1 MTELIADGPVERYLD
16 DLFNRLAGTGMAG
29 RRAIAE
35 AEDHL
40 RESVAARMAAGA
52 TADDAERAA
61 VAAFGSAESVSAALR
76 ATHRPIAALFRPAFV
91 ASWWIAIAA
100 SLAIGASGVAL
111 WISGRVLGSFWAAGD
126 RHPVSAARC
135 AQYLRLEPS
144 SPDCYH
150 AETAH
155 HFFEMVRNRL
165 AIGVLGLIAAVAWI
179 ALRKRFSADRP
190 AAPLVGLLTAA
201 LAGVTAAGLLY
212 MSVPYLGSV
221 SVVGIGWKF
230 TDGVAALVVAIVAAG
245 WALARY
251 RRPVVTTR

>member
-76 ATHRPIAALFRPAFV
+76 AAHRPIAALFRPAFV

-179 ALRKRFSADRP
+179 ALRKRFTADRP
-190 AAPLVGLLTAA
+190 AAPLVFLLT
-201 LAGVTAAGLLY
+201 AGLLY

-221 SVVGIGWKF
+221 SVVGIGRKF
-230 TDGVAALVVAIVAAG
+230 ADGVAALVVAIVAAG

-251 RRPVVTTR
+251 RRPVV